1 MPRKI
6 KNVTKDYLVS
16 IPLPNHA
23 DTYTVISYQSVIDY
37 AYAELAAQGFGIV
50 DEEYRCT
57 LDGQIAQGIY
67 KLQYNTDPEMC
78 IMFTWTNS
86 YNKQIK
92 FKCAIGGY
100 VNANGTVMLLG
111 EIGAYVRKHSGTA
124 DADTIA
130 SMKSQIA
137 NADMYYNQLL
147 QDKDKMKE
155 INLSSKRQA
164 ELLGIL
170 FAEYEILNTEQASIV
185 KQQMNKP
192 SFFYNGG
199 NDTMWAFYNHV
210 TYALQQ
216 SHPRSW
222 MEDQRML
229 HWVITNE
236 VEFNTPVIE
245 EVVSVIE
252 DPLENN
258 YGQPENQTNLLTQI
272 AEVTGDESVLEPQ
285 LSNEIEV
292 FSKAQLTGVKAPE
305 SIAQEIKE
313 SNPDLY
319 HGLSHL
325 AKAEED
331 MLVHGDT
338 VPFEKIKEVTEQAL
352 KDELIF
358 GISGVAV
365 STDGL
370 RNVPIDEVL
379 AKMQES
385 DNQVIQEKVI
395 SAEILHQS
403 EEIIED
409 TNEAKEVPFDID
421 ADDDLVLDVILTPCV
436 GHDAE
441 TEKHEAIELTEELV
455 AETIAP
461 MFEERVDETV
471 TYTDPV
477 GNTFEA
483 PVVQSLEPTAED
495 VEVFEREQREDF
507 FAFDLD
513 FNLDDDDDVNTND
526 LYL

>member
-6 KNVTKDYLVS
+6 KNVTKDYLVNV
-16 IPLPNHA
+16 PLPNHA

-111 EIGAYVRKHSGTA
+111 EIGTYVRKHSGTA

-137 NADMYYNQLL
+137 NADMYYTQLL

-185 KQQMNKP
+185 KQQMTKP

-210 TYALQQ
+210 TYSLQQ

-236 VEFNTPVIE
+236 VEFTTPVQVVE
-245 EVVSVIE
+245 EVVEVA
-252 DPLENN
+252 DPL
-258 YGQPENQTNLLTQI
+258 YQVPNQTNILDQI
-272 AEVTGDESVLEPQ
+272 DE
-285 LSNEIEV
+285 ITA
-292 FSKAQLTGVKAPE
+292 FSMAQLAGVKAPE
-305 SIAQEIKE
+305 SI
-313 SNPDLY
+313 DLENEVW
-319 HGLSHL
+319 
-325 AKAEED
+325 EE
-331 MLVHGDT
+331 L
-338 VPFEKIKEVTEQAL
+338 E
-352 KDELIF
+352 
-358 GISGVAV
+358 
-365 STDGL
+365 
-370 RNVPIDEVL
+370 
-379 AKMQES
+379 
-385 DNQVIQEKVI
+385 
-395 SAEILHQS
+395 
-403 EEIIED
+403 
-409 TNEAKEVPFDID
+409 
-421 ADDDLVLDVILTPCV
+421 
-436 GHDAE
+436 AE
-441 TEKHEAIELTEELV
+441 TEKEEVIELTEELV
-455 AETIAP
+455 AETLAP
-461 MFEERVDETV
+461 MFEERPDETV
-471 TYTDPV
+471 TYIDPV

-483 PVVQSLEPTAED
+483 LVVPSLEPTVEEI
-495 VEVFEREQREDF
+495 EVFEREQQEDF
-507 FAFDLD
+507 LGFDLD
-513 FNLDDDDDVNTND
+513 FNLDDDDNIDTNN

>member
-6 KNVTKDYLVS
+6 KNVTKDYLVNV
-16 IPLPNHA
+16 PLPNHA

-37 AYAELAAQGFGIV
+37 AYAELAAQGFSIL

-67 KLQYNTDPEMC
+67 KLQYNSDPEMSV
-78 IMFTWTNS
+78 MFTWTNS

-100 VNANGTVMLLG
+100 INANGTVMLLG
-111 EIGAYVRKHSGTA
+111 EIGTYVRKHSGTA

-137 NADMYYNQLL
+137 NADMYYTQLV
-147 QDKDKMKE
+147 QDKDRMKQ

-170 FAEYEILNTEQASIV
+170 FAEYEILNTEQASLV

-199 NDTMWAFYNHV
+199 NDTMWAFYNHI

-236 VEFNTPVIE
+236 VEFNTPVQVVE
-245 EVVSVIE
+245 EVTEAV
-252 DPLENN
+252 DPL
-258 YGQPENQTNLLTQI
+258 YQIPNQTNILDQI
-272 AEVTGDESVLEPQ
+272 AEVTEIDE
-285 LSNEIEV
+285 
-292 FSKAQLTGVKAPE
+292 FSMAQLAGVKAPE
-305 SIAQEIKE
+305 
-313 SNPDLY
+313 DLD
-319 HGLSHL
+319 
-325 AKAEED
+325 AEED
-331 MLVHGDT
+331 EDWNKL
-338 VPFEKIKEVTEQAL
+338 EAA
-352 KDELIF
+352 
-358 GISGVAV
+358 GI
-365 STDGL
+365 
-370 RNVPIDEVL
+370 I
-379 AKMQES
+379 
-385 DNQVIQEKVI
+385 
-395 SAEILHQS
+395 
-403 EEIIED
+403 
-409 TNEAKEVPFDID
+409 
-421 ADDDLVLDVILTPCV
+421 TPCV

-461 MFEERVDETV
+461 MFEERQDEVV
-471 TYTDPV
+471 TYVDPV

-483 PVVQSLEPTAED
+483 PVIPSLEPTVED
-495 VEVFEREQREDF
+495 VEVFEREQQEDF
-507 FAFDLD
+507 LGFDLD
-513 FNLDDDDDVNTND
+513 FNLDDDNDNTND

>member
-6 KNVTKDYLVS
+6 KNVTKDYLVNV
-16 IPLPNHA
+16 PLPNHA

-111 EIGAYVRKHSGTA
+111 EIGTYVRKHSGTA

-137 NADMYYNQLL
+137 NADMYYTQLL

-185 KQQMNKP
+185 KQQMTKP

-210 TYALQQ
+210 TYSLQQ

-236 VEFNTPVIE
+236 VEFTTPVQVIE
-245 EVVSVIE
+245 EVVEVA
-252 DPLENN
+252 DPL
-258 YGQPENQTNLLTQI
+258 YQVPNQTNILDQI
-272 AEVTGDESVLEPQ
+272 DE
-285 LSNEIEV
+285 ITA
-292 FSKAQLTGVKAPE
+292 FSMAQLAGVKAPE
-305 SIAQEIKE
+305 SI
-313 SNPDLY
+313 DLENEVW
-319 HGLSHL
+319 
-325 AKAEED
+325 EE
-331 MLVHGDT
+331 L
-338 VPFEKIKEVTEQAL
+338 E
-352 KDELIF
+352 
-358 GISGVAV
+358 
-365 STDGL
+365 
-370 RNVPIDEVL
+370 
-379 AKMQES
+379 
-385 DNQVIQEKVI
+385 
-395 SAEILHQS
+395 
-403 EEIIED
+403 
-409 TNEAKEVPFDID
+409 
-421 ADDDLVLDVILTPCV
+421 
-436 GHDAE
+436 AE
-441 TEKHEAIELTEELV
+441 TEKEEVIELTEELV
-455 AETIAP
+455 AETLAP
-461 MFEERVDETV
+461 MFEERPDETV

-483 PVVQSLEPTAED
+483 LVVPSLEPTVEEI
-495 VEVFEREQREDF
+495 EVFEREQQEDF
-507 FAFDLD
+507 LGFDLD
-513 FNLDDDDDVNTND
+513 FNLDDDSNIDTNN

>member
-6 KNVTKDYLVS
+6 KNVTKDYLVNV
-16 IPLPNHA
+16 PLPNHA

-111 EIGAYVRKHSGTA
+111 EIGTYVRKHSGTA

-137 NADMYYNQLL
+137 NADMYYTQLL
-147 QDKDKMKE
+147 KDKDRMKE
-155 INLSSKRQA
+155 INISSKRQS

-210 TYALQQ
+210 TYSLQQ

-236 VEFNTPVIE
+236 VEFTTPVQVIE
-245 EVVSVIE
+245 EVVA
-252 DPLENN
+252 DPL
-258 YGQPENQTNLLTQI
+258 YQVPNQTNILDQI
-272 AEVTGDESVLEPQ
+272 DE
-285 LSNEIEV
+285 ITA
-292 FSKAQLTGVKAPE
+292 FSMAQLAGVKAPE
-305 SIAQEIKE
+305 SI
-313 SNPDLY
+313 DLD
-319 HGLSHL
+319 
-325 AKAEED
+325 AEED
-331 MLVHGDT
+331 
-338 VPFEKIKEVTEQAL
+338 EAWE
-352 KDELIF
+352 ELEAA
-358 GISGVAV
+358 GI
-365 STDGL
+365 
-370 RNVPIDEVL
+370 I
-379 AKMQES
+379 
-385 DNQVIQEKVI
+385 
-395 SAEILHQS
+395 
-403 EEIIED
+403 
-409 TNEAKEVPFDID
+409 
-421 ADDDLVLDVILTPCV
+421 TPCV
-436 GHDAE
+436 GHDIE

-455 AETIAP
+455 AETLAP
-461 MFEERVDETV
+461 MFEERIDETI
-471 TYTDPV
+471 TYADPV

-483 PVVQSLEPTAED
+483 LVVPSLEPTVED
-495 VEVFEREQREDF
+495 VEVFEREQQEDF
-507 FAFDLD
+507 LGFDLD
-513 FNLDDDDDVNTND
+513 FNLDDDDNINTNN

>member
-16 IPLPNHA
+16 VPLPNHA

-100 VNANGTVMLLG
+100 VNTNGTVMLLG
-111 EIGAYVRKHSGTA
+111 EIGTYVRKHSGTA

-137 NADMYYNQLL
+137 NADMYYTQLL
-147 QDKDKMKE
+147 KDKDRMKE
-155 INLSSKRQA
+155 INISSKRQS

-170 FAEYEILNTEQASIV
+170 FAEYEILNTEQASLV

-236 VEFNTPVIE
+236 VEFTTPVQVVE
-245 EVVSVIE
+245 EIAA
-252 DPLENN
+252 DPL
-258 YGQPENQTNLLTQI
+258 YQVPNQTNILDQI
-272 AEVTGDESVLEPQ
+272 DE
-285 LSNEIEV
+285 ITA
-292 FSKAQLTGVKAPE
+292 FSMAQLAGVKAPE
-305 SIAQEIKE
+305 SI
-313 SNPDLY
+313 DLD
-319 HGLSHL
+319 
-325 AKAEED
+325 AEED
-331 MLVHGDT
+331 
-338 VPFEKIKEVTEQAL
+338 EVWE
-352 KDELIF
+352 ELEDA
-358 GISGVAV
+358 GI
-365 STDGL
+365 
-370 RNVPIDEVL
+370 I
-379 AKMQES
+379 
-385 DNQVIQEKVI
+385 
-395 SAEILHQS
+395 
-403 EEIIED
+403 
-409 TNEAKEVPFDID
+409 
-421 ADDDLVLDVILTPCV
+421 TPCV
-436 GHDAE
+436 GHDIE

-455 AETIAP
+455 AETLAP
-461 MFEERVDETV
+461 MFEERPDETV

-483 PVVQSLEPTAED
+483 LVIPSLEPTVED
-495 VEVFEREQREDF
+495 VEVFEREQQEDF
-507 FAFDLD
+507 LGFDLD
-513 FNLDDDDDVNTND
+513 FNLDDDDNINTNN

>member
-6 KNVTKDYLVS
+6 KNVTKDYLVNV
-16 IPLPNHA
+16 PLPNHA

-37 AYAELAAQGFGIV
+37 AYAELAAQGFSIV

-57 LDGQIAQGIY
+57 FDGQIAQGIY

-111 EIGAYVRKHSGTA
+111 EIGTYVRKHSGTA

-137 NADMYYNQLL
+137 NADMYYTQLL

-185 KQQMNKP
+185 KQQMTKP

-199 NDTMWAFYNHV
+199 NDTMWAFYNHI
-210 TYALQQ
+210 TYSLQQ

-236 VEFNTPVIE
+236 VEFTTPVQVIE
-245 EVVSVIE
+245 EVVEVA
-252 DPLENN
+252 DPL
-258 YGQPENQTNLLTQI
+258 YQIPNQTNILDQI
-272 AEVTGDESVLEPQ
+272 AAVT
-285 LSNEIEV
+285 EIHE
-292 FSKAQLTGVKAPE
+292 FSMAQLAGVKAPE
-305 SIAQEIKE
+305 AV
-313 SNPDLY
+313 DLD
-319 HGLSHL
+319 
-325 AKAEED
+325 AEED
-331 MLVHGDT
+331 
-338 VPFEKIKEVTEQAL
+338 EVWE
-352 KDELIF
+352 ELEAAGMITPY
-358 GISGVAV
+358 VA
-365 STDGL
+365 
-370 RNVPIDEVL
+370 
-379 AKMQES
+379 
-385 DNQVIQEKVI
+385 
-395 SAEILHQS
+395 
-403 EEIIED
+403 
-409 TNEAKEVPFDID
+409 
-421 ADDDLVLDVILTPCV
+421 
-436 GHDAE
+436 HDAE
-441 TEKHEAIELTEELV
+441 TEKEEVIELTEELV

-461 MFEERVDETV
+461 MFEERIDETI

-483 PVVQSLEPTAED
+483 LVIPSLEPT
-495 VEVFEREQREDF
+495 VEEVELFEREQEEDF
-507 FAFDLD
+507 LGFDLD
-513 FNLDDDDDVNTND
+513 FNLDDDDNIETNN

>member
-6 KNVTKDYLVS
+6 KNVTKDYLVNV
-16 IPLPNHA
+16 PLPNHA

-37 AYAELAAQGFGIV
+37 AYAELAAQGFSIV

-111 EIGAYVRKHSGTA
+111 EIGTYVRKHSGTA

-137 NADMYYNQLL
+137 NADMYYTQLL
-147 QDKDKMKE
+147 KDKDRMKE
-155 INLSSKRQA
+155 INISSKRQA

-170 FAEYEILNTEQASIV
+170 FAEYEILNTEQASLV

-236 VEFNTPVIE
+236 VEFTTPVQVVE
-245 EVVSVIE
+245 EVVA
-252 DPLENN
+252 DPL
-258 YGQPENQTNLLTQI
+258 YQVPNQTNILDQI
-272 AEVTGDESVLEPQ
+272 DE
-285 LSNEIEV
+285 ITA
-292 FSKAQLTGVKAPE
+292 FSMAQLAGVKAPE
-305 SIAQEIKE
+305 SI
-313 SNPDLY
+313 DLD
-319 HGLSHL
+319 
-325 AKAEED
+325 AEED
-331 MLVHGDT
+331 
-338 VPFEKIKEVTEQAL
+338 EAWE
-352 KDELIF
+352 ELEAA
-358 GISGVAV
+358 GI
-365 STDGL
+365 
-370 RNVPIDEVL
+370 I
-379 AKMQES
+379 
-385 DNQVIQEKVI
+385 
-395 SAEILHQS
+395 
-403 EEIIED
+403 
-409 TNEAKEVPFDID
+409 
-421 ADDDLVLDVILTPCV
+421 TPCV
-436 GHDAE
+436 GHDIE

-455 AETIAP
+455 AETLAP
-461 MFEERVDETV
+461 MFEERPDETV

-483 PVVQSLEPTAED
+483 LVVPSLEPTVED
-495 VEVFEREQREDF
+495 VEVFEREQQEDF
-507 FAFDLD
+507 LGFDLD
-513 FNLDDDDDVNTND
+513 FNLDDDDNINTNN

>member
-16 IPLPNHA
+16 VPLPNHA

-100 VNANGTVMLLG
+100 VNTNGTVMLLG
-111 EIGAYVRKHSGTA
+111 EIGTYVRKHSGTA

-137 NADMYYNQLL
+137 NADMYYTQLL
-147 QDKDKMKE
+147 KDKDRMKE
-155 INLSSKRQA
+155 INISSKRQS

-170 FAEYEILNTEQASIV
+170 FAEYEILNTEQASLV

-236 VEFNTPVIE
+236 VEFTTPVQVVE
-245 EVVSVIE
+245 EVVA
-252 DPLENN
+252 DPL
-258 YGQPENQTNLLTQI
+258 YQVPNQTNILDQI
-272 AEVTGDESVLEPQ
+272 DE
-285 LSNEIEV
+285 ITA
-292 FSKAQLTGVKAPE
+292 FSMAQLAGVKAPE
-305 SIAQEIKE
+305 DAIPSDISEALMNAPEVDFATIDPSVVKWFDKVE
-313 SNPDLY
+313 TVN
-319 HGLSHL
+319 
-325 AKAEED
+325 ED
-331 MLVHGDT
+331 GETQVT
-338 VPFEKIKEVTEQAL
+338 FKEV
-352 KDELIF
+352 
-358 GISGVAV
+358 
-365 STDGL
+365 
-370 RNVPIDEVL
+370 
-379 AKMQES
+379 
-385 DNQVIQEKVI
+385 
-395 SAEILHQS
+395 
-403 EEIIED
+403 
-409 TNEAKEVPFDID
+409 
-421 ADDDLVLDVILTPCV
+421 
-436 GHDAE
+436 
-441 TEKHEAIELTEELV
+441 V
-455 AETIAP
+455 AEAIAP
-461 MFEERVDETV
+461 MFEERPDETV

-483 PVVQSLEPTAED
+483 LVIPSLEPTVED
-495 VEVFEREQREDF
+495 VEVFEREQQEDF
-507 FAFDLD
+507 LGFDLD
-513 FNLDDDDDVNTND
+513 FNLDDDDNIDTNN

>member
-16 IPLPNHA
+16 VPLPNHA

-100 VNANGTVMLLG
+100 VNTNGTVMLLG
-111 EIGAYVRKHSGTA
+111 EIGTYVRKHSGTA

-137 NADMYYNQLL
+137 NADMYYTQLL
-147 QDKDKMKE
+147 KDKDRMKE
-155 INLSSKRQA
+155 INISSKRQS

-170 FAEYEILNTEQASIV
+170 FAEYEILNTEQASLV

-236 VEFNTPVIE
+236 VEFTTPVQVVE
-245 EVVSVIE
+245 EVVA
-252 DPLENN
+252 DPL
-258 YGQPENQTNLLTQI
+258 YQVPNQTNILDQI
-272 AEVTGDESVLEPQ
+272 DE
-285 LSNEIEV
+285 ITA
-292 FSKAQLTGVKAPE
+292 FSMAQLAGVKAPE
-305 SIAQEIKE
+305 SI
-313 SNPDLY
+313 DLD
-319 HGLSHL
+319 
-325 AKAEED
+325 AEED
-331 MLVHGDT
+331 
-338 VPFEKIKEVTEQAL
+338 EVWE
-352 KDELIF
+352 ELEAA
-358 GISGVAV
+358 GI
-365 STDGL
+365 
-370 RNVPIDEVL
+370 I
-379 AKMQES
+379 
-385 DNQVIQEKVI
+385 
-395 SAEILHQS
+395 
-403 EEIIED
+403 
-409 TNEAKEVPFDID
+409 
-421 ADDDLVLDVILTPCV
+421 TPCV
-436 GHDAE
+436 GHDIE

-455 AETIAP
+455 AETLAP
-461 MFEERVDETV
+461 MFEERPDETV

-483 PVVQSLEPTAED
+483 LVIPSLEPTVED
-495 VEVFEREQREDF
+495 VEVFEREQQEDF
-507 FAFDLD
+507 LGFDLD
-513 FNLDDDDDVNTND
+513 FNLDDDDNINTNN

>member
-6 KNVTKDYLVS
+6 KNVTKDYLVNV
-16 IPLPNHA
+16 PLPNHA

-37 AYAELAAQGFGIV
+37 AYAELASQGFSIV

-111 EIGAYVRKHSGTA
+111 EIGTYVRKHSGTA

-137 NADMYYNQLL
+137 NADMYYTQLL

-185 KQQMNKP
+185 KQQMTKP

-210 TYALQQ
+210 TYSLQQ

-236 VEFNTPVIE
+236 VEFTTPVQVIE
-245 EVVSVIE
+245 EVVEVA
-252 DPLENN
+252 DPL
-258 YGQPENQTNLLTQI
+258 YQVPNQTNILDQI
-272 AEVTGDESVLEPQ
+272 DE
-285 LSNEIEV
+285 ITA
-292 FSKAQLTGVKAPE
+292 FSMAQLAGVKAPE
-305 SIAQEIKE
+305 SI
-313 SNPDLY
+313 DLENEVW
-319 HGLSHL
+319 
-325 AKAEED
+325 EE
-331 MLVHGDT
+331 L
-338 VPFEKIKEVTEQAL
+338 E
-352 KDELIF
+352 
-358 GISGVAV
+358 
-365 STDGL
+365 
-370 RNVPIDEVL
+370 
-379 AKMQES
+379 
-385 DNQVIQEKVI
+385 
-395 SAEILHQS
+395 
-403 EEIIED
+403 
-409 TNEAKEVPFDID
+409 
-421 ADDDLVLDVILTPCV
+421 
-436 GHDAE
+436 AE
-441 TEKHEAIELTEELV
+441 TEKEEVIELTEELV
-455 AETIAP
+455 AETLAP
-461 MFEERVDETV
+461 MFEERPDETV

-483 PVVQSLEPTAED
+483 LVVPSLEPTVEEI
-495 VEVFEREQREDF
+495 EVFEREQQEDF
-507 FAFDLD
+507 LGFDLD
-513 FNLDDDDDVNTND
+513 FNLDDDSNIDTNN

>member
-6 KNVTKDYLVS
+6 KNVTKDYLVNV
-16 IPLPNHA
+16 PLPNHA

-37 AYAELAAQGFGIV
+37 AYAELAAQGFSIV

-57 LDGQIAQGIY
+57 FDGQIAQGIY

-111 EIGAYVRKHSGTA
+111 EIGTYVRKHSGTA

-137 NADMYYNQLL
+137 NADMYYTQLL

-185 KQQMNKP
+185 KQQMTKP

-199 NDTMWAFYNHV
+199 NDTMWAFYNHI
-210 TYALQQ
+210 TYSLQQ

-236 VEFNTPVIE
+236 VEFTTPVQVIE
-245 EVVSVIE
+245 EVVEVA
-252 DPLENN
+252 DPL
-258 YGQPENQTNLLTQI
+258 YQIPNQTNILDQI
-272 AEVTGDESVLEPQ
+272 AAVT
-285 LSNEIEV
+285 EIHE
-292 FSKAQLTGVKAPE
+292 FSMAQLAGVKAPE
-305 SIAQEIKE
+305 AV
-313 SNPDLY
+313 DLDT
-319 HGLSHL
+319 
-325 AKAEED
+325 EED
-331 MLVHGDT
+331 
-338 VPFEKIKEVTEQAL
+338 EVWE
-352 KDELIF
+352 EL
-358 GISGVAV
+358 
-365 STDGL
+365 
-370 RNVPIDEVL
+370 
-379 AKMQES
+379 
-385 DNQVIQEKVI
+385 
-395 SAEILHQS
+395 
-403 EEIIED
+403 
-409 TNEAKEVPFDID
+409 EAAGMI
-421 ADDDLVLDVILTPCV
+421 TPCV
-436 GHDAE
+436 AHDAE
-441 TEKHEAIELTEELV
+441 TEKEEVIELTEELV
-455 AETIAP
+455 TETIAP
-461 MFEERVDETV
+461 MFEERVDETI

-483 PVVQSLEPTAED
+483 LVIPSLEPT
-495 VEVFEREQREDF
+495 VEEVELFEREQEEDF
-507 FAFDLD
+507 LGFDLD
-513 FNLDDDDDVNTND
+513 FNLDDDDNIETNN

>member
-6 KNVTKDYLVS
+6 KNVTKDYLVNV
-16 IPLPNHA
+16 PLPNHA

-37 AYAELAAQGFGIV
+37 AYAELASQGFSIV

-78 IMFTWTNS
+78 VMFTWTNS

-111 EIGAYVRKHSGTA
+111 EIGTYVRKHSGTA

-137 NADMYYNQLL
+137 NADMYYTQLL

-185 KQQMNKP
+185 KQQMTKP

-210 TYALQQ
+210 TYSLQQ

-236 VEFNTPVIE
+236 VEFTTPVQVIE
-245 EVVSVIE
+245 EVVEVA
-252 DPLENN
+252 DPL
-258 YGQPENQTNLLTQI
+258 YQVPNQTNILDQI
-272 AEVTGDESVLEPQ
+272 DE
-285 LSNEIEV
+285 ITA
-292 FSKAQLTGVKAPE
+292 FSMAQLAGVKAPE
-305 SIAQEIKE
+305 SI
-313 SNPDLY
+313 DLENEVW
-319 HGLSHL
+319 
-325 AKAEED
+325 EE
-331 MLVHGDT
+331 L
-338 VPFEKIKEVTEQAL
+338 E
-352 KDELIF
+352 
-358 GISGVAV
+358 
-365 STDGL
+365 
-370 RNVPIDEVL
+370 
-379 AKMQES
+379 
-385 DNQVIQEKVI
+385 
-395 SAEILHQS
+395 
-403 EEIIED
+403 
-409 TNEAKEVPFDID
+409 
-421 ADDDLVLDVILTPCV
+421 
-436 GHDAE
+436 AE
-441 TEKHEAIELTEELV
+441 TEKEEVIELTEELV
-455 AETIAP
+455 AETLAP
-461 MFEERVDETV
+461 MFEERPDETV
-471 TYTDPV
+471 TYIDPV

-483 PVVQSLEPTAED
+483 LVVPSLEPTVEEI
-495 VEVFEREQREDF
+495 EVFEREQQEDF
-507 FAFDLD
+507 LGFDLD
-513 FNLDDDDDVNTND
+513 FNLDDDSNIDTNN

>member
-16 IPLPNHA
+16 VPLPNHA

-100 VNANGTVMLLG
+100 VNTNGTVMLLG
-111 EIGAYVRKHSGTA
+111 EIGTYVRKHSGTA

-137 NADMYYNQLL
+137 NADMYYTQLL
-147 QDKDKMKE
+147 KDKDRMKE
-155 INLSSKRQA
+155 INISSKRQS

-170 FAEYEILNTEQASIV
+170 FAEYEILNTEQASLV

-236 VEFNTPVIE
+236 VEFTTPVQVVE
-245 EVVSVIE
+245 EVVEVN
-252 DPLENN
+252 DPL
-258 YGQPENQTNLLTQI
+258 YQVPNQTNILDQI
-272 AEVTGDESVLEPQ
+272 DE
-285 LSNEIEV
+285 ITA
-292 FSKAQLTGVKAPE
+292 FSMAQLAGVKAPE
-305 SIAQEIKE
+305 SI
-313 SNPDLY
+313 DLD
-319 HGLSHL
+319 
-325 AKAEED
+325 AEED
-331 MLVHGDT
+331 
-338 VPFEKIKEVTEQAL
+338 EVWE
-352 KDELIF
+352 ELEAA
-358 GISGVAV
+358 GI
-365 STDGL
+365 
-370 RNVPIDEVL
+370 I
-379 AKMQES
+379 
-385 DNQVIQEKVI
+385 
-395 SAEILHQS
+395 
-403 EEIIED
+403 
-409 TNEAKEVPFDID
+409 
-421 ADDDLVLDVILTPCV
+421 TPCV

-455 AETIAP
+455 AETLAP
-461 MFEERVDETV
+461 MFEERPDETV

-483 PVVQSLEPTAED
+483 LVIPSLEPTVED
-495 VEVFEREQREDF
+495 VEVFEREQQEDF
-507 FAFDLD
+507 LGFDLD
-513 FNLDDDDDVNTND
+513 FNLDDDDNINTNN

>member
-6 KNVTKDYLVS
+6 KNVTKDYLVNV
-16 IPLPNHA
+16 PLPNHA

-37 AYAELAAQGFGIV
+37 AYAELAAQGFSIV

-57 LDGQIAQGIY
+57 FDGQIAQGIY

-111 EIGAYVRKHSGTA
+111 EIGTYVRKHSGTA

-137 NADMYYNQLL
+137 NADMYYTQLL

-185 KQQMNKP
+185 KQQMTKP

-199 NDTMWAFYNHV
+199 NDTMWAFYNHI
-210 TYALQQ
+210 TYSLQQ

-236 VEFNTPVIE
+236 VEFTTPVQVIE
-245 EVVSVIE
+245 EVVEVA
-252 DPLENN
+252 DPL
-258 YGQPENQTNLLTQI
+258 YQIPNQTNILDQI
-272 AEVTGDESVLEPQ
+272 AAVT
-285 LSNEIEV
+285 EIHE
-292 FSKAQLTGVKAPE
+292 FSMAQLAGVKAPE
-305 SIAQEIKE
+305 DLTVDQAQYPIT
-313 SNPDLY
+313 
-319 HGLSHL
+319 L
-325 AKAEED
+325 AD
-331 MLVHGDT
+331 VFDT
-338 VPFEKIKEVTEQAL
+338 
-352 KDELIF
+352 
-358 GISGVAV
+358 
-365 STDGL
+365 
-370 RNVPIDEVL
+370 
-379 AKMQES
+379 
-385 DNQVIQEKVI
+385 
-395 SAEILHQS
+395 
-403 EEIIED
+403 
-409 TNEAKEVPFDID
+409 EA
-421 ADDDLVLDVILTPCV
+421 TP
-436 GHDAE
+436 E
-441 TEKHEAIELTEELV
+441 PTEEE
-455 AETIAP
+455 AAANKAWDIEP
-461 MFEERVDETV
+461 QDEIV
-471 TYTDPV
+471 QYTDPV

-483 PVVQSLEPTAED
+483 LVIPSLEPT
-495 VEVFEREQREDF
+495 VEEVELFEREQEEDF
-507 FAFDLD
+507 LGFDLD
-513 FNLDDDDDVNTND
+513 FNLDDDDNIETNN